1 MSNLSSSTCS
11 PNISNFPS
19 PTTTTTTTTTTIKTI
34 TIITT
39 TTKTTTTAP
48 LKAAYATL
56 ITTPSYIPGV
66 LLLAHTLKKQGS
78 QYPLILMYTGLPENY
93 IEHLTR
99 EAKLSNIILHE
110 TTLLNLSPNAGVAAR
125 FADTWTKLQVFS
137 LYDCGYERICFL
149 DADML
154 ILGPMDELLL
164 NTALRKPGIE
174 GEAGKLLAAN
184 HVCVCNLD
192 QDSWAPTD
200 WCRENCAY
208 TTTSNH
214 PPQQTTQHV
223 PPTGTGLRTHTLL
236 NSGLFIFTPSEETW
250 NDMWNFI
257 HTHGTTL
264 SSYQF
269 ADQDFLTEWWRDRW
283 VSVGWKWNALK
294 TWRHWHPEMWRDED
308 VRALH
313 YIVDK
318 PWRARVPASGIAGYK
333 GNDGVTH
340 GWWWEAYGEWEEERR
355 EAGEMGILELVSGLV
370 G

>member
-11 PNISNFPS
+11 PNASNSSS
-19 PTTTTTTTTTTIKTI
+19 PTTTNLPSPTANTTTPLPTT
-34 TIITT
+34 
-39 TTKTTTTAP
+39 P

-56 ITTPSYIPGV
+56 ITTLSYLPGA
-66 LLLAHTLKKQGS
+66 LLLAYTLQKQGS
-78 QYPLILMYTGLPENY
+78 QYPLILMYTGLPANT
-93 IEHLTR
+93 IALLKR
-99 EAKLSNIILHE
+99 EAQHSNIILHE

-137 LYDCGYERICFL
+137 FYDSGYERICFL

-164 NTALRKPGIE
+164 NTSLRKPDIE
-174 GEAGKLLAAN
+174 GESGKLLAAN

-192 QDSWAPTD
+192 RDSWAPSD
-200 WCRENCAY
+200 WRRENCAY
-208 TTTSNH
+208 TTTPNNNH
-214 PPQQTTQHV
+214 SPQETQHV
-223 PPTGTGLRTHTLL
+223 PPTGSGLHTHTLL
-236 NSGLFIFTPSEETW
+236 NSGLFIFTPSKETW
-250 NDMWNFI
+250 NDMWKFI
-257 HTHGTTL
+257 HTHSSSL
-264 SSYQF
+264 SHYQF
-269 ADQDFLTEWWRDRW
+269 PDQDFLTEWWRDRW
-283 VSVGWKWNALK
+283 ISVGWKWNALK
-294 TWRHWHPEMWRDED
+294 TWRYWHPEMWRDED

-318 PWRARVPASGIAGYK
+318 PWRARVPASGIAGYR

-340 GWWWEAYGEWEEERR
+340 GWWWEAYGKWEGERR

>member
-11 PNISNFPS
+11 PSTPNFPS
-19 PTTTTTTTTTTIKTI
+19 TATTPPNG
-34 TIITT
+34 
-39 TTKTTTTAP
+39 P

-56 ITTPSYIPGV
+56 VTSPSYLPGA
-66 LLLAHTLKKQGS
+66 LLLAYTLKKHGS
-78 QYPLILMYTGLPENY
+78 QYPLILMYTGLPAHY
-93 IEHLTR
+93 KPHLSL

-110 TTLLNLSPNAGVAAR
+110 TTLLNISHNSGIAAR

-137 LYDCGYERICFL
+137 LYDSGYERICFL

-154 ILGPMDELLL
+154 ILGSMDELLL
-164 NTALRKPGIE
+164 NTPLRKPGIE
-174 GEAGKLLAAN
+174 GENGKLLAAN

-208 TTTSNH
+208 TTPSNT
-214 PPQQTTQHV
+214 PSQRTQHV
-223 PPTGTGLRTHTLL
+223 PRTGTGLHTHTLL
-236 NSGLFIFTPSEETW
+236 NSGLFIFIPSLETW
-250 NDMWNFI
+250 NDMWKFI
-257 HTHGTTL
+257 STHASSL
-264 SSYQF
+264 STYQF
-269 ADQDFLTEWWRDRW
+269 PDQDFLTEWWRDRW

-294 TWRHWHPEMWRDED
+294 TWRYWHPEMWRDEE
-308 VRALH
+308 VRGLH

-340 GWWWEAYGEWEEERR
+340 GWLWGAYRKWERERR
-355 EAGEMGILELVSGLV
+355 EAGEMGILELVGGLV